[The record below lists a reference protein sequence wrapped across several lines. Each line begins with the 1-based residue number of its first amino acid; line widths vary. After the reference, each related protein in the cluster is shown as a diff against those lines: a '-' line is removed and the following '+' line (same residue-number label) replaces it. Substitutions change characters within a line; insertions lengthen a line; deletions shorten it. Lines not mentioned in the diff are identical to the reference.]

1 MKQTTLKSGEISIWT
16 VILISLIMIG
26 ISALLVLPSIL
37 PHDHSN
43 GKRIRALI
51 NVKQIATGT
60 IIYQA
65 DYDDLY
71 PPASGMPAVRV
82 VLEPYTKNHDLF
94 KPVEDISTTP
104 QFNFN
109 LAGVDGALLP
119 AYHGSKAQNVN
130 EIAMWSSYLTGKN
143 PEWII
148 AFADSGTKR
157 IKLKDFDKVAQAF
170 QGQFDRKGVK
180 LWPADYLQP
189 QDPLK

>member
-1 MKQTTLKSGEISIWT
+1 MKQTILKSGEISIWT

-26 ISALLVLPSIL
+26 IYLVVILPSIL

-43 GKRIRALI
+43 SKRLHALS
-51 NVKQIATGT
+51 NVKQLATGI
-60 IIYQA
+60 IIYQS
-65 DYDDLY
+65 DYDDLN

-82 VLEPYTKNHDLF
+82 VLQPYLKNDNLF
-94 KPVEDISTTP
+94 KPIEDISTTP

-109 LAGVDGALLP
+109 LAGVNGALLP
-119 AYHGSKAQNVN
+119 AYPGSKAQNIN
-130 EIAMWSSYLTGKN
+130 EIAMWSSYLPGKN
-143 PEWII
+143 PEWIV

-180 LWPADYLQP
+180 LWPADYLQA

>member
-1 MKQTTLKSGEISIWT
+1 MKRTRLNSGEISIWT
-16 VILISLIMIG
+16 VILISLIFVAIFTV
-26 ISALLVLPSIL
+26 LLLPLML

-43 GKRIRALI
+43 SKRLHALS
-51 NVKQIATGT
+51 NVKQLATGT

-82 VLEPYTKNHDLF
+82 VLQPYLKNDNLF
-94 KPVEDISTTP
+94 KPIENISTVP
-104 QFNFN
+104 LFNFN
-109 LAGVDGALLP
+109 LAGVDATLLP
-119 AYHGSKAQNVN
+119 AYPDSKVQNID
-130 EIAMWSSYLTGKN
+130 EIAIWSSYLTGKN
-143 PEWII
+143 PEWIV

-157 IKLKDFDKVAQAF
+157 IKLKDFDKVARAF

-180 LWPADYLQP
+180 LWPADYLQA